1 VLGTRVFAAV
11 VSIALLGATLEP
23 LIRQPWE
30 DGFPLS
36 PYPMFAFKR
45 PTKLSMEYAF
55 GVTATGERKTLTPR
69 LVGSA
74 EVLQALTVL
83 QRAKSRGELPGLCLT
98 IAARVADVA
107 RYDDVTEIRIVT
119 GTHDA
124 VDFLMRDI
132 RGPEVQLTSCK
143 VPRQVAQ

>member
-1 VLGTRVFAAV
+1 MFAAV
-11 VSIALLGATLEP
+11 VSIALLGATLAP
-23 LIRQPWE
+23 LIREPWD

-36 PYPMFAFKR
+36 TYAMFAFER

-55 GVTATGERKTLTPR
+55 GVTATGDRKTLTPR

-74 EVLQALTVL
+74 EVLQAMTVL
-83 QRAKSRGELPGLCLT
+83 QRARSQGQLPELCAT
-98 IAARVADVA
+98 IAGRVADDA
-107 RYDDVTEIRIVT
+107 AYNDLTEIRIVI

-132 RGPEVQLTSCK
+132 RGPEALLTSCK
-143 VPRQVAQ
+143 VPR

>member
-1 VLGTRVFAAV
+1 MFAAV

-23 LIRQPWE
+23 LIREPWE

-55 GVTATGERKTLTPR
+55 GLTASGERKALTPR
-69 LVGSA
+69 IVGSS

-83 QRAKSRGELPGLCLT
+83 QRARSRGELPQLCAT
-98 IAARVADVA
+98 IAGRVAEIEH
-107 RYDDVTEIRIVT
+107 YDDVTEIRVVN

-132 RGPEVQLTSCK
+132 RGPEIQLTSCT
-143 VPRQVAQ
+143 VPR

>member
-1 VLGTRVFAAV
+1 MFAAV
-11 VSIALLGATLEP
+11 VSIALLGATLAP
-23 LIRQPWE
+23 LIREPWD

-36 PYPMFAFKR
+36 TYAMFAFER

-55 GVTATGERKTLTPR
+55 GVTATGDRKTLTPR

-74 EVLQALTVL
+74 EVLQAMTVL
-83 QRAKSRGELPGLCLT
+83 QRARSQGKLPELCAT
-98 IAARVADVA
+98 IAGRVADDA
-107 RYDDVTEIRIVT
+107 GYNDLTEIRIVI

-132 RGPEVQLTSCK
+132 RGPEAQLTSCK
-143 VPRQVAQ
+143 VPR

>member
-1 VLGTRVFAAV
+1 MLGSRWFAAV

-23 LIRQPWE
+23 LIRAPWE

-45 PTKLSMEYAF
+45 PTKLAMEYAF
-55 GVTATGERKTLTPR
+55 GVTATGERRTLTPR
-69 LVGSA
+69 IVGSA

-83 QRAKSRGELPGLCLT
+83 QRAKSRCELPQLCTT
-98 IAARVADVA
+98 IAARVADLD
-107 RYDDVTEIRIVT
+107 RYAEVTEIRIVT

-132 RGPEVQLTSCK
+132 RGTEVQLTSCK
-143 VPRQVAQ
+143 VLR

>member
-23 LIRQPWE
+23 LIRKPWE

-55 GVTATGERKTLTPR
+55 GVTSTGERRTLTPR
-69 LVGSA
+69 LVGSG

-83 QRAKSRGELPGLCLT
+83 QRAKARRELPQLCAT
-98 IAARVADVA
+98 IAGRVAEVA
-107 RYDDVTEIRIVT
+107 RFADVVEIRIVT

-132 RGPEVQLTSCK
+132 RGTEVQHTSCQ
-143 VPRQVAQ
+143 VPR